1 MDVSRKC
8 AVTAYYV
15 IPKGHVEKEKHFF
28 SDINIQE
35 SAIVNM
41 NANEETDLI
50 RDCMRDFNV

>member
-1 MDVSRKC
+1 MCCHC
-8 AVTAYYV
+8 AYE
-15 IPKGHVEKEKHFF
+15 IPKGHREEEKYF

-41 NANEETDLI
+41 NANEKTDLI